1 MGGLSIWHWLI
12 VLILLAIY
20 AVPTVI
26 AFKRN
31 HAHKWLVLVVS
42 LLTLIGWII
51 ALIWAI
57 VGKPKAANEIDGR
70 VFE

>member
-1 MGGLSIWHWLI
+1 MGSLSIWHWLI
-12 VLILLAIY
+12 VLMLLAIY
-20 AVPTVI
+20 AVPTAI

-42 LLTLIGWII
+42 LLTLVGWII

-57 VGKPKAANEIDGR
+57 VGEPKETSEVDNR